1 MNTPRITIETPTGV
15 YTIPNRWSLLD
26 RRLFLGTIELIDR
39 WHAGMISP
47 IVAQSM
53 YVCLAL
59 DIDPTRIKNEE
70 GMRNLYSIARMV
82 DFLFDYNED
91 KEEARLR
98 EPVFARQLFPSVQLG
113 GQTFPGYDVCTSGGM
128 LSVDIAALR
137 FIDALQAL
145 SDSRDE
151 SMLRLVLTLY
161 CPGGYSPSD
170 VHRLSATLYPQVSA
184 EEWGV
189 IRAVAF
195 QFSALAAYIFRH
207 PRYAILRGSGESDRG
222 EKSEYALGMEASLY
236 HLCADGIGTADQVE
250 QLPILQYLELM
261 RQKLIEGVRS
271 MKEMGMEIVE
281 IADKSRLDV
290 VTVAKILQ

>member
-1 MNTPRITIETPTGV
+1 MNNQQITIATATGI

-26 RRLFLGTIELIDR
+26 RRLFLGIIEIIDR

-53 YVCLAL
+53 YVCLVL
-59 DIDPTRIKNEE
+59 DIDPTRLKNEE
-70 GMRNLYSIARMV
+70 GMRNLYSIARMI
-82 DFLFDYNED
+82 DFLFDYED
-91 KEEARLR
+91 KEARLR
-98 EPVFARQLFPSVQLG
+98 EPVFALQLFPSVQIG
-113 GQTFPGYDVCTSGGM
+113 GQTFPGYDICTSGGM

-145 SDSRDE
+145 GDSRDE

-170 VHRLSATLYPQVSA
+170 VHRLSATLYPQVRA
-184 EEWGV
+184 EEWSV

-207 PRYAILRGSGESDRG
+207 PRYAILRGSGESDKG

-271 MKEMGMEIVE
+271 MKEMGMEIGE

>member
-113 GQTFPGYDVCTSGGM
+113 GQTFPGYDVCTSVGM

-271 MKEMGMEIVE
+271 MKEMSMEIGE